1 MHVIRYLAFFVKEGV
16 FKGKTANLEGTMKI
30 RSLSFL
36 AFILVILGMVIA
48 CDDPNSSDS
57 SSTNDKDI
65 VVKGA
70 TLAEKLQWVASNAA
84 SNKTYI
90 LEVKDDDD
98 KFLNPHVLSYNGKSN
113 ITIQLTGIGGV
124 KTVELYNYG
133 SLFTISNG
141 VTLVLNRIALK
152 CTTNNTAPLVMVDG
166 GNLIINNDS
175 KITGNRIS
183 SSGSGVYVNS
193 GTFTMNG
200 GEISDNASSSSGGG
214 GVYVGGGTFT
224 MNGGKI
230 SGNTA
235 NSGGGGGVY
244 VGGGVFTM
252 TGGEISG
259 NTTSSYGGGVYIGA
273 VSTSKF
279 EKTGGTIT
287 GYSSDMENG
296 NRAYYRGHAVYAAHS
311 DDRFIR
317 YKEFTAG
324 PQNNL
329 TYTRNE
335 PNPPIMPGNWN
346 LPIPEAPDAPVV
358 TASSGSLIVQWTA
371 VERALA
377 YEVWM
382 GTMNNSAYATKHTDV
397 LGVSSTLTDLA
408 IGTTYYIWLKAKN
421 DTGTSEFSPVASGT
435 PSSPV
440 APQDPPAVSIG
451 NEQITVT
458 WTAVQGA
465 TAYEIWLGTENNSA
479 TAVKRGEDV
488 SGTSVTLTNLANGIT
503 YYVWIKAKN
512 SIGTS
517 GFSPSASG
525 KPTGGVLYKGAM
537 SDSNKIGSHDLS
549 QALTYISANAA
560 SGDNYFIVIGEDEY
574 ASPMT
579 LDYSGKTVGITLL
592 GYGGERTI
600 TLASNGS
607 MFSINTGVT
616 LTLEENI
623 TLVGLSTN
631 IVALIRVN
639 SNGTFTMNGGTISGN
654 TNIRDIDIDSDNAI
668 DYFLINGGG
677 IIVFGIFT
685 MNGGTISGNTA
696 AFGGGISVFG
706 TITMN
711 GGKISG
717 NTGGG
722 VHIVDGYFT
731 MTGGEISGNTAAFG
745 GIYIDFNRDSG
756 TFKKLP
762 SGNGQNSGII
772 YGPEE
777 TGVDADGVPLRN
789 SSSVVITRSSS
800 RNTTAGQTDYIDTTT
815 SRGLSASGEP
825 PYGQ

>member
-1 MHVIRYLAFFVKEGV
+1 
-16 FKGKTANLEGTMKI
+16 MKI
-30 RSLSFL
+30 RNLSFL
-36 AFILVILGMVIA
+36 AFILAILGMVIA
-48 CDDPNSSDS
+48 CKDPNSDS
-57 SSTNDKDI
+57 TSTTVDKDI
-65 VVKGA
+65 VVKGS
-70 TLAEKLQWVASNAA
+70 TLAEKFQWVASNAA

-90 LEVKDDDD
+90 LEVNIDE
-98 KFLNPHVLSYNGKSN
+98 FLHPQILSYSGKSN
-113 ITIQLTGIGGV
+113 VSIQLTGIGGI
-124 KTVELYNYG
+124 KTVELYGSG
-133 SLFTISNG
+133 SLFTINNG
-141 VTLVLNRIALK
+141 VTLVLNKNIVLK
-152 CTTNNTAPLVMVDG
+152 GTTNNTASLITIDG
-166 GNLIINNDS
+166 GNLILNNDS
-175 KITGNRIS
+175 KVTGNRIS
-183 SSGSGVYVNS
+183 SSGSGIYVNS

-200 GEISDNASSSSGGG
+200 GEISGNTSSSSSGG

-224 MNGGKI
+224 MNGGEI

-235 NSGGGGGVY
+235 SSYGGGVY

-259 NTTSSYGGGVYIGA
+259 NTASSYGGGVYIGA
-273 VSTSKF
+273 VSNSKF
-279 EKTGGTIT
+279 EKIGGTIT
-287 GYSSDMENG
+287 GYSSDTENG
-296 NRAYYRGHAVYAAHS
+296 NRAYYRGHAVYAEHS
-311 DDRFIR
+311 DDRFIK
-317 YKEFTAG
+317 YKEFTSG

-329 TYTRNE
+329 TYIRNE
-335 PNPPIMPGNWN
+335 PTPPIMSGDWN

-382 GTMNNSAYATKHTDV
+382 GTTNNSAYATKRADV
-397 LGVSSTLTDLA
+397 LGVSTTLTDLA
-408 IGTTYYIWLKAKN
+408 IETTYYIWLKAKN

-451 NEQITVT
+451 DEQITVA

-465 TAYEIWLGTENNSA
+465 TAYEVWLSTENNSA
-479 TAVKRGEDV
+479 TAVKRGEDI
-488 SGTSVTLTNLANGIT
+488 SGTSVTLTNLTNGIT
-503 YYVWIKAKN
+503 YYVWVKAKN

-525 KPTGGVLYKGAM
+525 KPTGGVLYKGTM

-607 MFSINTGVT
+607 MFSINADVT

-639 SNGTFTMNGGTISGN
+639 PNGTFIMNGGKISDNTNIRDIDSDNAIDHFLRNGGGIIVFGTFTMNGGTISGN
-654 TNIRDIDIDSDNAI
+654 TA
-668 DYFLINGGG
+668 
-677 IIVFGIFT
+677 
-685 MNGGTISGNTA
+685 
-696 AFGGGISVFG
+696 GGISVYG
-706 TITMN
+706 TFTMN

-722 VHIVDGYFT
+722 VHIADGYFT

-745 GIYIDFNRDSG
+745 GIYIDFDRYSG

-762 SGNGQNSGII
+762 NGNGQNSGII

-815 SRGLSASGEP
+815 GRGLSASGEP